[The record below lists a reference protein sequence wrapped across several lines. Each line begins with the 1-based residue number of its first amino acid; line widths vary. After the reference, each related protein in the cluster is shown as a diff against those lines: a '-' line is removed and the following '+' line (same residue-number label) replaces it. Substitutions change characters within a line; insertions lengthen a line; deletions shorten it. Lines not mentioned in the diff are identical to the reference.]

1 MTQLANSAL
10 TETIVLAAPT
20 VSGETDR
27 QLLEQWVASRD
38 VVALDAIV
46 QRYAKLVY
54 ATCRRHSRSIQD
66 AEDAVQATFLV
77 LAAEAKRIRRRDALG
92 AWLHTTAYRTAAR
105 IRAQTR
111 AFELPADFA
120 EPIDNVDQLAAL
132 CKRQHLRVLDEELA
146 ALSPQYRAPLVMH
159 YLQECSVDEVAQR
172 LSTTSG
178 AVRGQL
184 QRGRRELQ
192 SRLRQR
198 GVELGAVLT
207 LLANWQLESVRCPAA
222 EFFRPLSDWI
232 ASAVQQPE
240 VAAAIV
246 SADPHPWPKVV
257 SPPYRI
263 GSLVM
268 LSLSWFSLVARS
280 YLGSCWGSACSITD
294 RHNRRM
300 RPSQKL
306 RGSCRSQPHHARRTQ
321 LNRQSTILSALTL
334 KSAEALLIPIKLQ
347 TGPQGLGSGSQ

>member
-1 MTQLANSAL
+1 
-10 TETIVLAAPT
+10 
-20 VSGETDR
+20 
-27 QLLEQWVASRD
+27 
-38 VVALDAIV
+38 
-46 QRYAKLVY
+46 
-54 ATCRRHSRSIQD
+54 
-66 AEDAVQATFLV
+66 
-77 LAAEAKRIRRRDALG
+77 
-92 AWLHTTAYRTAAR
+92 
-105 IRAQTR
+105 
-111 AFELPADFA
+111 
-120 EPIDNVDQLAAL
+120 
-132 CKRQHLRVLDEELA
+132 
-146 ALSPQYRAPLVMH
+146 MH

-268 LSLSWFSLVARS
+268 LSLSWFSFGGAVVSGVLLGLGMLNNGSPQQTNAPEPETPGLVQVAAAPRAENPIE
-280 YLGSCWGSACSITD
+280 SAVDDSVGI
-294 RHNRRM
+294 NA
-300 RPSQKL
+300 Q
-306 RGSCRSQPHHARRTQ
+306 
-321 LNRQSTILSALTL
+321 
-334 KSAEALLIPIKLQ
+334 SAEALLIPIKLQ
-347 TGPQGLGSGSQ
+347 TGPQGLGQR